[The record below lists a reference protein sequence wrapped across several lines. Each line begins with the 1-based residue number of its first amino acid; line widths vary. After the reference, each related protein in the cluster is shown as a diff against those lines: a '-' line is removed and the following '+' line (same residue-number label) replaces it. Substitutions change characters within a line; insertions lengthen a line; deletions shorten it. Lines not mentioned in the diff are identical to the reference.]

1 MKKWEILR
9 GGGRT
14 RIATVTKNDL
24 KKKEENRS

>member
-9 GGGRT
+9 GGRT

-24 KKKEENRS
+24 KKKEKNRS